1 MTIVLRKTSRD
12 QNKYQ
17 CMHTMYPNIA
27 CSLRL
32 QVILTRWQT
41 QVFLVLNCLIDRS
54 FRFWWNGRCGWWI
67 TKVWGI

>member
-12 QNKYQ
+12 QYKYQ

-32 QVILTRWQT
+32 QVILTR
-41 QVFLVLNCLIDRS
+41 
-54 FRFWWNGRCGWWI
+54 
-67 TKVWGI
+67 